1 MFSLTESEL
10 EAAKKCVAKVSN
22 RYKVVAACVYGSKAA
37 GYARPNSDID
47 LLVALE
53 GYPFAIKYAY
63 MKEGTSDISLLIV
76 SKNSLEAD
84 ARRASLG
91 EFAIGRLLHVYEP
104 IINGEFLHSIERAYK
119 KRVILEELQ
128 DMVDSTSLLATEILF
143 PLEYVVFSRIKKRI
157 SRYPNATYSYYRTY
171 ARSPSSAMNLH
182 AALRAYR
189 DALDD
194 ILLVDSELFSRRDTL
209 LQISDKAIFID
220 KGKVR
225 LKLASRLQQVSAYIV
240 HTYAGR
246 EVMHL
251 MVKEAESK
259 IKRRVNEPVHLPDN
273 MAVPRKTYWRLE
285 EGELFIDSDDWLD
298 ELATRRG
305 LGRFSISHKRRL
317 GNMNSRTMLYVLRH
331 SGGDYK
337 VVVKGLAKTKSM
349 KWAAL
354 SLWTSPVKRFKVGPL
369 FRLATEYKGIRF
381 LRSLGIATPKIEAI
395 VLDEKLLV
403 TSFIEGKTMADVI
416 KNSRSGGGELD
427 LLRTA
432 GSQIAKIHNAGAS
445 FGNIKPKNII
455 VNGTRLFFTDTEQ
468 FLFSSKDQVWDLAQF
483 ICWDLKGTRNIESAR
498 TVVTQFLQGY
508 SENSNEPENIAQ
520 LAKSRRYIES
530 FFPLLSPPIAQ
541 AIKDEARRIAG

>member
-22 RYKVVAACVYGSKAA
+22 RYQVVAACVYGSKAA

-47 LLVALE
+47 LLVVLE
-53 GYPFAIKYAY
+53 GYPFAIKYSY
-63 MKEGTSDISLLIV
+63 MKEGTSDISLLII
-76 SKNSLEAD
+76 SKKSLEAD

-91 EFAIGRLLHVYEP
+91 EFAVGRLLHVYEP
-104 IINGEFLHSIERAYK
+104 IVNGEFLHSIEREYK

-128 DMVDSTSLLATEILF
+128 DLVDSTSLFATEILF

-189 DALDD
+189 EALDE
-194 ILLVDSELFSRRDTL
+194 ILLVDSELFSRRDAL

-220 KGKVR
+220 KGKVQ
-225 LKLASRLQQVSAYIV
+225 LKLASRLQQVSAYLV

-259 IKRRVNEPVHLPDN
+259 IKRRVNEPVDLPDN
-273 MAVPRKTYWRLE
+273 MAAPRKAYWRLE
-285 EGELFIDSDDWLD
+285 EGELIVGSDDWLD
-298 ELATRRG
+298 ELATKRG
-305 LGRFSISHKRRL
+305 IGRFSVAHKRRL

-331 SGGDYK
+331 TGGDYK

-381 LRSLGIATPKIEAI
+381 LRGLGIATPKIEAI

-403 TSFIEGKTMADVI
+403 TSFIEGRTMADVI
-416 KNSRSGGGELD
+416 KKNLSGVAELD
-427 LLRTA
+427 LLRNA

-445 FGNIKPKNII
+445 FGNIKPKDII
-455 VNGTRLFFTDTEQ
+455 VNGTRLFFSDTEQ
-468 FLFSSKDQVWDLAQF
+468 FLFSPKDQVWDLAQF
-483 ICWDLKGTRNIESAR
+483 ICWDLKGTRSVEPAR
-498 TVVTQFLQGY
+498 TIVTQFLQGY
-508 SENSNEPENIAQ
+508 SEHSNRLENVSQ
-520 LAKSRRYIES
+520 LAKSRRYVES
-530 FFPLLSPPIAQ
+530 FFPLLSPTIAQ